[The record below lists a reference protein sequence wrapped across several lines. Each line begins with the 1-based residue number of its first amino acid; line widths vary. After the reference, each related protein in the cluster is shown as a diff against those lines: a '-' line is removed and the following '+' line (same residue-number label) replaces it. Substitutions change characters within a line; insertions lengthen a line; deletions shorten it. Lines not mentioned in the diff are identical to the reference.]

1 MKVKNFF
8 FDHRNNEDKKN
19 VDNSSSRQITFCVV
33 SIAIESVIIIYDMI
47 WKFFV
52 NSFLKY
58 LKVFFF
64 KEKFLIETNFK

>member
-1 MKVKNFF
+1 MWTTP
-8 FDHRNNEDKKN
+8 
-19 VDNSSSRQITFCVV
+19 ITFSVV

>member
-1 MKVKNFF
+1 MWTTP
-8 FDHRNNEDKKN
+8 
-19 VDNSSSRQITFCVV
+19 ITFSVV

-64 KEKFLIETNFK
+64 KQKFLIETNFNKSNFFEIIL